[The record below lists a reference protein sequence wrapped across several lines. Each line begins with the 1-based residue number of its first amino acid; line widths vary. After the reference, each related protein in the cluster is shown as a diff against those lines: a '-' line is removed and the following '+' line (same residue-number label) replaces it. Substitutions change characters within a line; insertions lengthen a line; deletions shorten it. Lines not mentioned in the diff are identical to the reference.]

1 LARGFSGFG
10 AGLIFMPLASSAL
23 GPAVAAP
30 LLLVIDGVM
39 ALPLV
44 WKAWGRFDRRDV
56 ALMTGGSLVGVPL
69 GSWVL
74 ARADPLAMRWGIV
87 VLIAGLLA
95 LLASGWRYRGRPA
108 ALAPTPTVSGAVEPA
123 RVRANLI
130 LFFAAASL
138 VTVFTYA
145 AGGLLTARVLAL
157 SLAAGPLYGLG
168 LLAGSRLFGLASEA
182 TFRRA
187 CYALIA
193 AAAVISM
200 PAWDGWLGR

>member
-1 LARGFSGFG
+1 
-10 AGLIFMPLASSAL
+10 M
-23 GPAVAAP
+23 AV
-30 LLLVIDGVM
+30 
-39 ALPLV
+39 PLV

-108 ALAPTPTVSGAVEPA
+108 APLTVGVGASAGFLSGLAQVGGPPVIAYWLGGAVEPA